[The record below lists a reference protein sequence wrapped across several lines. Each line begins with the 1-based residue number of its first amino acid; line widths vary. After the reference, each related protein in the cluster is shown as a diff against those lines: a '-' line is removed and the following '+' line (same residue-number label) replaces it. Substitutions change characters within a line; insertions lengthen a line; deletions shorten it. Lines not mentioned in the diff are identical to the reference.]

1 VLQMLEKNPAGRPQN
16 MAVVEA
22 MLCDAQIAAHV
33 QTEWDDLEL
42 PEVDE
47 AWRKKLADH
56 MPSPRSRRLRRLAL
70 GLAVVAI
77 LGLGAALFF
86 GLRRPKEIVAY
97 TPVFV
102 EITKTDE
109 AETVAPFLRKAAAA
123 AEAEHYLQPV
133 EASALRNIEGAEQ
146 EAHRLGTTSGEPLL
160 CAAFMAISSAVWAM
174 LSSQRVFPTWQN
186 CVFAKPCASFP
197 ATPSCARAWRKPR
210 IPTAWEKR
218 QRARR

>member
-1 VLQMLEKNPAGRPQN
+1 MTTVANHLTQKPQPLRQRAPEAKISAELDTLVLQMLEKNPAGRPQN

-77 LGLGAALFF
+77 LDWAQRCSLVCGGP
-86 GLRRPKEIVAY
+86 RR
-97 TPVFV
+97 
-102 EITKTDE
+102 
-109 AETVAPFLRKAAAA
+109 
-123 AEAEHYLQPV
+123 
-133 EASALRNIEGAEQ
+133 
-146 EAHRLGTTSGEPLL
+146 
-160 CAAFMAISSAVWAM
+160 SS
-174 LSSQRVFPTWQN
+174 RT
-186 CVFAKPCASFP
+186 
-197 ATPSCARAWRKPR
+197 
-210 IPTAWEKR
+210 
-218 QRARR
+218 RRCCRDHQDRRG